1 VEAANSLPLD
11 AASHVPLYIQ
21 LRDRLRE
28 MIETGGLRSGERLL
42 PTRGLAQELGV
53 NRATVEA
60 AYAEL
65 ESQGL
70 VAGHV
75 GRGTFVAGRPL
86 PTPRRAR
93 VGTPADEPDNQTFPW
108 SNFFPDETRGDD
120 PLEALL
126 RAAGDPG
133 VISFA
138 AAHPPADVVP
148 VAEFRRACNR
158 VLADK
163 GTAALR
169 PGPAGGYPPLQ
180 EWLSQR
186 LGRQGIAARAEEI
199 TISNGCQQS
208 LDLLAKAFVSP
219 GQAVVIEN
227 PVYPGA
233 LLPFRQAGA
242 RVLALPQGV
251 DGPDLAALEA
261 ILEGQRVR
269 LVLVTPNFQN
279 PTGATMTLES
289 RQQLLRLAQRFQAP
303 LVENDSYGWLGFAAK
318 TQPPLKSLD
327 HHGGVI
333 YLGSFSK
340 AGFPGLRLGW
350 CVAPPEATA
359 RLRRAKQ
366 ATDLHTDQF
375 VQAVMVEFAR
385 NKALDHAVDSVRAV
399 CRANAARLAQEVARQ
414 FPGEVVWRPPQG
426 GMSAWFRLPEGVNAD
441 AVLARSR
448 EHRVVFTP
456 GRYFYFQGQR
466 PETFRLSFGSVRAAD
481 IAKGIKVLG
490 EAIKAEIRAAA
501 TRQRKAPSRA
511 GAGWSLV

>member
-11 AASHVPLYIQ
+11 SASHVPLYIQ
-21 LRDRLRE
+21 LRDRLRT

-53 NRATVEA
+53 HRTTVEA

-70 VAGHV
+70 VTGHV
-75 GRGTFVAGRPL
+75 GRGTFVAGRSESRAEVRR
-86 PTPRRAR
+86 TP
-93 VGTPADEPDNQTFPW
+93 VDDTDNQAFPW
-108 SNFFPDETRGDD
+108 SGFFPDGNPASDD
-120 PLEALL
+120 PLDSLI
-126 RAAGDPG
+126 RAAGHPG

-138 AAHPPADVVP
+138 AAHPPAGAVP
-148 VAEFRRACNR
+148 VAEFRRACER
-158 VLADK
+158 VLRGGNASS
-163 GTAALR
+163 ALK
-169 PGPAGGYPPLQ
+169 PGPPGGYPPLQ
-180 EWLSQR
+180 EWLSTR
-186 LGRQGIAARAEEI
+186 LGRSGIDARPEEI
-199 TISNGCQQS
+199 TITNGCQQS
-208 LDLLAKAFVSP
+208 LDLLAKAFVAP

-233 LLPFRQAGA
+233 LMPFRQAGA
-242 RVLALPQGV
+242 RILALPTAA

-269 LVLVTPNFQN
+269 LILVTPSYQN
-279 PTGATMTLES
+279 PTGATMTAEA
-289 RQQLLRLAQRFQAP
+289 RQQLLRLARRFQTPVA
-303 LVENDSYGWLGFAAK
+303 ENDSYGWLGFATK
-318 TQPPLKSLD
+318 TPPALKALD
-327 HHGGVI
+327 HHSGVI

-350 CVAPPEATA
+350 CIAPPEATA

-385 NKALDHAVDSVRAV
+385 NKALDRAVDAVRAA
-399 CRANAARLAQEVARQ
+399 CRANAARLTKEVARH

-426 GMSAWFRLPEGVNAD
+426 GMAAWFRLPEGVSAD

-456 GRYFYFQGQR
+456 GRYFYFQAHR
-466 PETFRLSFGSVRAAD
+466 RETFRLSFGNVRSAD
-481 IAKGIKVLG
+481 IGRGIKVLG
-490 EAIKAEIRAAA
+490 EAIRAEMKATAARSRRAPV
-501 TRQRKAPSRA
+501 K